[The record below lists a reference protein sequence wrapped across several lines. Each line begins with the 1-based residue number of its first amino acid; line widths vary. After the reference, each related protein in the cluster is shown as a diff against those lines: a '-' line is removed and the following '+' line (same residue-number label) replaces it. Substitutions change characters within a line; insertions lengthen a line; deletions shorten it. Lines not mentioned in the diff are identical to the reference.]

1 MNELCKC
8 GSNRVAERCCE
19 SIISGKRNAVTAEEL
34 MRSRYV
40 AFTKADVD
48 YLMRSHHSKTRP
60 TKDRKN
66 IERWAKSVTWLG
78 LVIISTEAGKENE
91 NQGKVEFRA
100 IYLEN
105 GKLQEIHEKSLFERE
120 DGKWVYTSG
129 EHY

>member
-1 MNELCKC
+1 
-8 GSNRVAERCCE
+8 
-19 SIISGKRNAVTAEEL
+19 

-40 AFTKADVD
+40 AFTKADVN

-60 TKDRKN
+60 MKDRKN
-66 IERWAKSVTWLG
+66 IERWAKSVTWMG
-78 LVIISTEAGKENE
+78 LVILSSEAGKEADSH
-91 NQGKVEFRA
+91 GMVEFRA

-105 GKLQEIHEKSLFERE
+105 GKLQEIHEKSLFVRE